1 MKKLFVSVLAIAAM
15 VACSN
20 EEIIS
25 FDKGEAINFN
35 APFISNSTREAVD
48 GSYSGTK
55 EFNKFNVYG
64 TVTGIVDGVSNTINL
79 FGGDANAIVTGSIGD
94 AAWSCDETEYWVP
107 NCTYNFIAIADATS
121 VSPAKAMPTTITYN
135 DSADGDLILATAQDS
150 TNEFAVPA
158 KGNPVNLT
166 FTHLLSKVK
175 FTFSKKAYANSLY
188 TYAVK
193 NIKFTNAYTSGDYT
207 INSGVWGSLDNKGEV
222 VVGDLEGN
230 LTKSNSVAGLESAKE
245 RLIIPATYSASN
257 QLVVSF
263 DVVTMYGS
271 GDTAKA
277 ISSVTYTKKFPSTG
291 EYTFVKSTAYNFG
304 VELDENNAIE
314 FKVTS
319 APTWTSNTGGDLE
332 LK

>member
-1 MKKLFVSVLAIAAM
+1 MKKLFVSVMAIAAL

-20 EEIIS
+20 EEIVS

-35 APFISNSTREAVD
+35 SPFISNSTRTAVD

-79 FGGDANAIVTGSIGD
+79 FGGDANAIVTGRVGD

-121 VSPAKAMPTTITYN
+121 VSPANALPQTITYN
-135 DSADGDLILATAQDS
+135 DSANGDLILATAQDS

-158 KGNPVNLT
+158 NGNPVNLT

-175 FTFSKKAYANSLY
+175 FTFSKSAYENSLY

-193 NIKFTNAYTSGDYT
+193 NIKFTNAYKSGVYT
-207 INSGVWGSLDNKGEV
+207 INSGAWGSLDNKGEV
-222 VVGDLEGN
+222 VVGDLENN
-230 LTKSNSVAGLESAKE
+230 LTKSNSVAGLESKNE

-257 QLVVSF
+257 QLEVSF

-277 ISSVTYTKKFPSTG
+277 ISSVTYTKEFPSTG

-314 FKVTS
+314 FEVTS
-319 APTWTSNTGGDLE
+319 APTWTSNTGGDLG
-332 LK
+332 LN

>member
-1 MKKLFVSVLAIAAM
+1 MKKLFVSVMAIAAL

-20 EEIIS
+20 EEIVS

-35 APFISNSTREAVD
+35 SPFISNSTRNAVD

-55 EFNKFNVYG
+55 EFKQFIVYG
-64 TVTGIVDGVSNTINL
+64 TVTGTVDGVSNTINL
-79 FGGDANAIVTGSIGD
+79 FGGDANAIVRGD
-94 AAWSCDETEYWVP
+94 VGEGAWSCDETEYWVP
-107 NCTYNFIAIADATS
+107 KCTYNFIAIADATS
-121 VSPAKAMPTTITYN
+121 TSPANAMPTTITYN

-150 TNEFAVPA
+150 TDEFAVPA

-175 FTFSKKAYANSLY
+175 FTFSKEAYDNSLY

-193 NIKFTNAYTSGDYT
+193 NIKFTNAYKSGVYT
-207 INSGVWGSLDNKGEV
+207 IETGIWGSLGSNGEV

-230 LTKSNSVAGLESAKE
+230 LTKDNSVAGLESAKE

-263 DVVTMYGS
+263 DVVTKYNN
-271 GDTAKA
+271 TP
-277 ISSVTYTKKFPSTG
+277 ISSVTYTKNFPSTG

-314 FKVTS
+314 FKVTT
-319 APTWTSNTGGDLE
+319 APSWTPNTGGNLDLN
-332 LK
+332 

>member
-1 MKKLFVSVLAIAAM
+1 MKKLFVSVMAIAAL

-20 EEIIS
+20 EEIVS

-35 APFISNSTREAVD
+35 SPFISNSTRKAVD

-64 TVTGIVDGVSNTINL
+64 TVTGIVDGVSKTINL
-79 FGGDANAIVTGSIGD
+79 FGGDANAIVTGSIGED
-94 AAWSCDETEYWVP
+94 AWSCDETEYWVP
-107 NCTYNFIAIADATS
+107 QCTYNFIAIADATK
-121 VSPAKAMPTTITYN
+121 VSPANDMPQTITYN
-135 DSADGDLILATAQDS
+135 DSADGDLILATAQDR
-150 TNEFAVPA
+150 TNEFAVPE

-175 FTFSKKAYANSLY
+175 FTFSKEAYYNSLY

-193 NIKFTNAYTSGDYT
+193 NIKFTNAYKSGVYT
-207 INSGVWGSLDNKGEV
+207 IETGIWGNLGSNGEV

-230 LTKSNSVAGLESAKE
+230 LTEDNSAEGLESAKE

-263 DVVTMYGS
+263 DVVTMYN
-271 GDTAKA
+271 TTP
-277 ISSVTYTKKFPSTG
+277 ISSVTYTKRFPSTG

-319 APTWTSNTGGDLE
+319 APSWTSNTGGNLDLN
-332 LK
+332 

>member
-1 MKKLFVSVLAIAAM
+1 MKKLFVSVMAIAAL

-20 EEIIS
+20 EEIVS

-35 APFISNSTREAVD
+35 SPFISNSTRTAVD

-64 TVTGIVDGVSNTINL
+64 TVTGIVDGVSKTINL
-79 FGGDANAIVTGSIGD
+79 FGGDANAIVTGSIGED
-94 AAWSCDETEYWVP
+94 AWSCDETEYWVP
-107 NCTYNFIAIADATS
+107 KCTYNFIAIADATS
-121 VSPAKAMPTTITYN
+121 TSPENAMPQTITYN

-150 TNEFAVPA
+150 TNEFAEPA

-175 FTFSKKAYANSLY
+175 FTFRKKAYVNSLY

-193 NIKFTNAYTSGDYT
+193 NIKFTNAYKSGVYT
-207 INSGVWGSLDNKGEV
+207 INSGAWGSLDNKGEV

-230 LTKSNSVAGLESAKE
+230 LTNSNSAAGLESAKE

-263 DVVTMYGS
+263 DVVTMYN
-271 GDTAKA
+271 TTP
-277 ISSVTYTKKFPSTG
+277 ISSVTYTKNFPSTG

-319 APTWTSNTGGDLE
+319 APSWTSNNGGDLG
-332 LK
+332 LN